1 MRYRTG
7 CLLLTLVVS
16 GCDSSV
22 EVDPDG
28 TSRGVGSTSSS
39 ASTSASSSSS
49 SSSSSSGAGGAGGA
63 GAGGAGGTTCSGG
76 VPLDEALA
84 AFGAC
89 MTVDDWVASGLGQLP
104 NNGTVQNGQC
114 LTCHAVN
121 IGDVLL
127 SDDIDATFEAHT
139 HLPQILHVAQGVGDP
154 ACTVD
159 LVLSN
164 GYADYGNSPGPH
176 PKYLLSSQNAQGLQ
190 TFFDLTYTKWQ
201 LGPCNSGP

>member
-7 CLLLTLVVS
+7 WLLLTLVAS

-28 TSRGVGSTSSS
+28 TSRGVGPTSSS
-39 ASTSASSSSS
+39 SSTSASSSSN

-63 GAGGAGGTTCSGG
+63 GAGGAGGTTCPGG

-104 NNGTVQNGQC
+104 SNGTLQNGQC
-114 LTCHAVN
+114 VSCHASS
-121 IGDVLL
+121 IGGVLL

-139 HLPQILHVAQGVGDP
+139 HLPQILYVAQGVGDP
-154 ACTVD
+154 ECPVD
-159 LVLSN
+159 LQLSSA
-164 GYADYGNSPGPH
+164 YAEFGNSPGPH
-176 PKYLLSSQNAQGLQ
+176 PKYLVTPQVTQGLQ

-201 LGPCNSGP
+201 MGPCISGP